1 VFVGNWLENLR
12 DRVVVRSQVGKRR
25 VDSVFTRRE
34 LDRKLADVGQA
45 LLALVREG
53 RVSIPQELATAVSEA
68 RRLEERLEMQRAE
81 IAALESEAV

>member
-1 VFVGNWLENLR
+1 MGNWLENLR
-12 DRVVVRSQVGKRR
+12 DRVVVRSQAGKRK

-34 LDRKLADVGQA
+34 LDRKLADVGQT

-53 RVSIPQELATAVSEA
+53 RVSIPQELTAAVAEA
-68 RRLEERLEMQRAE
+68 RQLEERLEMQRAD